1 MIQMVRKHRMDPTVD
16 QETDYLTDNLGF
28 GVEKRL
34 GLNTAVLDNSRSFRY
49 ISRVHEGADIRDI
62 FSEMLDSVHT
72 PFPECIETL
81 TERSALHPP
90 THSLLCFLC

>member
-1 MIQMVRKHRMDPTVD
+1 MIQMVRKHRVDPTVD
-16 QETDYLTDNLGF
+16 RETDYLTDNLGF

-34 GLNTAVLDNSRSFRY
+34 GLNTAVLDHSRSFRS
-49 ISRVHEGADIRDI
+49 ISHLYKGADIRDI

-81 TERSALHPP
+81 TERSA
-90 THSLLCFLC
+90 HSPLCFLC